1 MLGEKEGLM
10 KGTTK
15 AKAKP
20 HKNSKA
26 AAALRGPSHH
36 IAEVALA
43 YLLKRSP
50 EFMERL
56 AKMLGRTPGAVEQ
69 LWSWC
74 EGAEVPTPELKEQLE
89 RVKEFLGPDLRSS
102 LAFQSAPVKPAV
114 TSAPFDSSCVCSESD
129 HDRARSVHSLDF
141 RG

>member
-1 MLGEKEGLM
+1 M
-10 KGTTK
+10 KST
-15 AKAKP
+15 AKAKG
-20 HKNSKA
+20 KQNKSSKA
-26 AAALRGPSHH
+26 TAALRGPAYHT
-36 IAEVALA
+36 AEVALA

-74 EGAEVPTPELKEQLE
+74 EGAEAPTPALKEQLE
-89 RVKEFLGPDLRSS
+89 QVKEFLGPDLRSS
-102 LAFQSAPVKPAV
+102 LAFQRSPMKPLV
-114 TSAPFDSSCVCSESD
+114 TSMPFDSSCGCSEPD
-129 HDRARSVHSLDF
+129 HNHGHSVHSPHALDP

>member
-1 MLGEKEGLM
+1 M

-15 AKAKP
+15 AKAKVSRGA
-20 HKNSKA
+20 KGA
-26 AAALRGPSHH
+26 AASRDPSYH

-50 EFMERL
+50 EFMEML
-56 AKMLGRTPGAVEQ
+56 AKMLARTPGAVEQ

-74 EGAEVPTPELKEQLE
+74 EGAEAPTPELKGQLE
-89 RVKEFLGPDLRSS
+89 RVKEFLGQDLRSS
-102 LAFQSAPVKPAV
+102 LAFHSSPMKSSV
-114 TSAPFDSSCVCSESD
+114 TSAPFDASCVCSEPD
-129 HDRARSVHSLDF
+129 HDHARSIHSLDL